1 MSLQIGKNEQPKRTD
16 PAQET
21 EKVRTQSTG
30 PDGQKA
36 PRRIAQHFFASDR
49 PHFPFTQQ
57 RPRSPG
63 LKWHKNYDTPE
74 SRKTSRVLIIDY
86 VKKEH
91 SKEGMRKVTAQEVNS
106 VEGLRRIYTNPERG
120 SEAVLRV
127 FHVQNAHWA
136 TQFLF
141 RKFNISARDDLVG
154 TDFGYYVKNKHRER
168 RGKPVLSGKSWKTAH
183 DPWRAINRTSFGL
196 DYLKP
201 YKVRNP
207 ELQARRDTT
216 DKMMKL
222 SCYDEDD
229 DPEYGWDVYSQR
241 LVGSFQL
248 WPIQASH

>member
-1 MSLQIGKNEQPKRTD
+1 MSVPNRANETQD
-16 PAQET
+16 PTPTPEARHIRLPPSASERV
-21 EKVRTQSTG
+21 EEN
-30 PDGQKA
+30 
-36 PRRIAQHFFASDR
+36 FYASDHSR
-49 PHFPFTQQ
+49 YPFTSKSWQQ

-63 LKWHKNYDTPE
+63 LKWHKKYDTPE

-91 SKEGMRKVTAQEVNS
+91 SKEGMRKVATQEVDT
-106 VEGLRRIYTNPERG
+106 VEGLRKIYTNPERG

-127 FHVQNAHWA
+127 FHVQNAQWA
-136 TQFLF
+136 THFLL

-154 TDFGYYVKNKHRER
+154 TDFGHYVKDRQRER
-168 RGKPVLSGKSWKTAH
+168 RGKPLLTGRSWKTTH

-207 ELQARRDTT
+207 ELQGRRDPTG
-216 DKMMKL
+216 KMMEL

-229 DPEYGWDVYSQR
+229 NPTYGWDVYAQR
-241 LVGSFQL
+241 LVRISSFRCTQCL
-248 WPIQASH
+248 L